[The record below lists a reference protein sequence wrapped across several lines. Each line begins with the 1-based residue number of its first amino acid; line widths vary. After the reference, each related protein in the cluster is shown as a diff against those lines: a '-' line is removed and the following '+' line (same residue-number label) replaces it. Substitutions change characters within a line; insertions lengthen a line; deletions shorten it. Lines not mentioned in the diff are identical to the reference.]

1 MLLQM
6 AFFLSCYG
14 WVIFIYTYH
23 IFFNNST
30 IKGHLG
36 CFHILAVG
44 NSAAMNMGVHVY
56 SWITVLSGDMPMR
69 GTAGSYGGPMNF
81 LRIPHIV
88 FHSSY
93 PNLHSPQQ
101 CRRVPFS
108 PHSLQ
113 HLLFV
118 LLLMIAIL
126 PDRRWYL
133 AAALICISL
142 RMSDAE
148 YIFMCLLAICMSS
161 LEKCLLRFSDHFL
174 IVLFCFCCCWI
185 VWSVYLKLSPGL
197 LHQLQIFSPIF

>member
-14 WVIFIYTYH
+14 WVIFIYMYH
-23 IFFNNST
+23 IFFNHST

-44 NSAAMNMGVHVY
+44 NSAAMNMGVHVC
-56 SWITVLSGDMPMR
+56 SWIRVLSGDMPTR

-81 LRIPHIV
+81 LRIPHTV
-88 FHSSY
+88 FHSGY
-93 PNLHSPQQ
+93 PNLHSHQQ
-101 CRRVPFS
+101 CRRVPLS
-108 PHSLQ
+108 SHSLQ

-118 LLLMIAIL
+118 LFLMIAIL

-133 AAALICISL
+133 AAAFICICL
-142 RMSDAE
+142 RINDTE

-161 LEKCLLRFSDHFL
+161 LEKCLLRFYAHFFYC
-174 IVLFCFCCCWI
+174 FCCCCCCWI

-197 LHQLQIFSPIF
+197 LHHLQIFSPIL